1 MTEQEIKAELRQR
14 IHANTLTKVAGE
26 LRVSISY
33 LHDVVR
39 GRRKPGRKILKG
51 LGLERKV
58 EFVSKV

>member
-1 MTEQEIKAELRQR
+1 MTEQEIKQTLRDR
-14 IHANTLTKVAGE
+14 VADKTLAYVAGE

-51 LGLERKV
+51 LCLERKV
-58 EFVSKV
+58 EFVSKP

>member
-1 MTEQEIKAELRQR
+1 MTEQEIKQELRER
-14 IHANTLTKVAGE
+14 VANQTLAYVAGE

-51 LGLERKV
+51 LGLSRKV
-58 EFVSKV
+58 EYVKQ